1 MLAAV
6 VEALSKSIKS
16 PARGQRTRAEAGLG
30 FHSLHRRGPLVV
42 AAAWICLPRI
52 FPDPDQALARPLAL
66 HLHTTTT
73 PLRGAPVS
81 STNLTALGPRRAQK
95 PFASA
100 PTPLLV
106 VAFAFAPLAP
116 TPSSRLAL

>member
-1 MLAAV
+1 M
-6 VEALSKSIKS
+6 
-16 PARGQRTRAEAGLG
+16 
-30 FHSLHRRGPLVV
+30 

-116 TPSSRLAL
+116 TPSLALHCSLRCSLVLATLGIAQTTNH